1 MLHPEIN
8 FQKDYV
14 GRFSPFFFFL
24 TQFKFFT
31 AELHGT
37 CIKFFTKMILHTNVR
52 KFLTFSFPEFII
64 RHSTLIWLMV
74 AVSVLTDNCFSWH
87 SIDLHSS
94 CWISIDQ
101 LQTEVQPNH
110 RTNPIIVIAIERIW
124 TFPGYQNVA
133 KALIVV
139 SALQIVRII
148 YTLIDEFHLG
158 GEKIDFLVGKRSA
171 NGGQLSDFSNYS
183 SSAAS
188 YLCRLYGSVIT
199 PPHFLVCSRHNYYC
213 RRRVVM

>member
-1 MLHPEIN
+1 M
-8 FQKDYV
+8 
-14 GRFSPFFFFL
+14 
-24 TQFKFFT
+24 
-31 AELHGT
+31 
-37 CIKFFTKMILHTNVR
+37 
-52 KFLTFSFPEFII
+52 
-64 RHSTLIWLMV
+64 
-74 AVSVLTDNCFSWH
+74 
-87 SIDLHSS
+87 
-94 CWISIDQ
+94 
-101 LQTEVQPNH
+101 QPNH